1 MQLAFSARALLAYA
15 ASQAPEAAKM
25 VAGEF
30 CEVEKHQLPDGG
42 AVERERE
49 RELTIAAGRASRR
62 RALRR
67 RPSSR
72 RAVVAADR
80 SGANCADAKRRE
92 HPKKR
97 RPGVHSNRFELI
109 FSK

>member
-1 MQLAFSARALLAYA
+1 MPLHRLVHDSEHE
-15 ASQAPEAAKM
+15 EAAKM

-49 RELTIAAGRASRR
+49 RELTIAGRASRR
-62 RALRR
+62 RALRW

-80 SGANCADAKRRE
+80 SGANFADDE
-92 HPKKR
+92 
-97 RPGVHSNRFELI
+97 
-109 FSK
+109 